1 MMLTISAL
9 AMIHARRH
17 NMNLTR
23 RPSVITMERR
33 TFMAILSG
41 VFLGVLSTAEAQEPG
56 KSLPGAPA
64 PRTVVLELQQA
75 LALATGRLLAM
86 DAAGVL
92 SYVSD
97 RYRSDSLT
105 KPAIREQLWALF
117 GLYDTLRAKVRID
130 DVRTVGEDAWV
141 YSTGE
146 VSGRLRVLGT
156 WMPVLSWQHEPE
168 VARREQG
175 VWRLYGNQK

>member
-9 AMIHARRH
+9 AMINTRRH

-23 RPSVITMERR
+23 RRSVITMERR

-41 VFLGVLSTAEAQEPG
+41 VLLGVLSTAEAQEPG
-56 KSLPGAPA
+56 KGLPGAPA

-75 LALATGRLLAM
+75 LALATGRLHAM

>member
-1 MMLTISAL
+1 
-9 AMIHARRH
+9 
-17 NMNLTR
+17 
-23 RPSVITMERR
+23 MERR
-33 TFMAILSG
+33 AFMAMLPG
-41 VFLGVLSTAEAQEPG
+41 GLLAVLSAAEAQEPG
-56 KSLPGAPA
+56 KGLPGAPA

-92 SYVSD
+92 TYVSD

-117 GLYDTLRAKVRID
+117 GLYDALRAKVRID

-146 VSGRLRVLGT
+146 VPRPLRVLGS
-156 WMPVLSWQHEPE
+156 WMP
-168 VARREQG
+168 
-175 VWRLYGNQK
+175 

>member
-1 MMLTISAL
+1 
-9 AMIHARRH
+9 
-17 NMNLTR
+17 
-23 RPSVITMERR
+23 
-33 TFMAILSG
+33 MAILSG
-41 VFLGVLSTAEAQEPG
+41 GLLAVLSAAEAQESG
-56 KSLPGAPA
+56 KGLPGAPA
-64 PRTVVLELQQA
+64 PRSVVLELQQA
-75 LALATGRLLAM
+75 LALATGRLQAM

-105 KPAIREQLWALF
+105 KPAVREQLWALF
-117 GLYDTLRAKVRID
+117 SVYDTLRAKVHID

-146 VSGRLRVLGT
+146 VSGRLRMLGT
-156 WMPVLSWQHEPE
+156 WMPVLSWTREPE

>member
-9 AMIHARRH
+9 AMINARRH
-17 NMNLTR
+17 NMNLTRLTR

-33 TFMAILSG
+33 TFMAILS
-41 VFLGVLSTAEAQEPG
+41 LGVLSTAEAQEPG
-56 KSLPGAPA
+56 KGLPGAPA
-64 PRTVVLELQQA
+64 PRNVVLELQQA
-75 LALATGRLLAM
+75 LALATGRLQAM

-105 KPAIREQLWALF
+105 KPALREQLWALF

>member
-9 AMIHARRH
+9 AMINARRH

-41 VFLGVLSTAEAQEPG
+41 VPLGVLSTAEAQEPG
-56 KSLPGAPA
+56 KGLPGAPA

-141 YSTGE
+141 YSTGD

>member
-1 MMLTISAL
+1 
-9 AMIHARRH
+9 
-17 NMNLTR
+17 
-23 RPSVITMERR
+23 MERR
-33 TFMAILSG
+33 AFMAILSG
-41 VFLGVLSTAEAQEPG
+41 GLLAVLSAAEAQESG
-56 KSLPGAPA
+56 KGLPGAPA
-64 PRTVVLELQQA
+64 PRSVVLELQQA
-75 LALATGRLLAM
+75 LALATGRLQAM

-105 KPAIREQLWALF
+105 KPAVREQLWALF
-117 GLYDTLRAKVRID
+117 SVYDTLRAKVHID

-146 VSGRLRVLGT
+146 VSGRLRMLGT
-156 WMPVLSWQHEPE
+156 WMPVLSWTREPE

>member
-1 MMLTISAL
+1 
-9 AMIHARRH
+9 
-17 NMNLTR
+17 
-23 RPSVITMERR
+23 MERR
-33 TFMAILSG
+33 AFMAMLPG
-41 VFLGVLSTAEAQEPG
+41 GLLAVLSAAEAQESG
-56 KSLPGAPA
+56 KGLPGAPA
-64 PRTVVLELQQA
+64 PRSVVLKLQQA
-75 LALATGRLLAM
+75 LALATGRLQAM

-105 KPAIREQLWALF
+105 KPAVREQLWALF
-117 GLYDTLRAKVRID
+117 SAYDTLRAKVHID

-146 VSGRLRVLGT
+146 VSGRLRMLGT
-156 WMPVLSWQHEPE
+156 WMPVLSWTHEPE

>member
-1 MMLTISAL
+1 
-9 AMIHARRH
+9 
-17 NMNLTR
+17 
-23 RPSVITMERR
+23 MERR
-33 TFMAILSG
+33 AFMAILSG
-41 VFLGVLSTAEAQEPG
+41 GLLAILSAAEAQESAKG
-56 KSLPGAPA
+56 LPGAPA
-64 PRTVVLELQQA
+64 PRSVVLELQQA
-75 LALATGRLLAM
+75 LALATGRLQAM

-105 KPAIREQLWALF
+105 KPAVREQLWALF
-117 GLYDTLRAKVRID
+117 SVYDTLRAKVHID

-146 VSGRLRVLGT
+146 VSGRLRMLGT
-156 WMPVLSWQHEPE
+156 WMPVLSWTREPE

>member
-1 MMLTISAL
+1 
-9 AMIHARRH
+9 
-17 NMNLTR
+17 
-23 RPSVITMERR
+23 MERR
-33 TFMAILSG
+33 AFMAILSG
-41 VFLGVLSTAEAQEPG
+41 GLLAVLSAAEAQESG
-56 KSLPGAPA
+56 KGLPGAPA
-64 PRTVVLELQQA
+64 PRSVVLELQQA
-75 LALATGRLLAM
+75 LALATGRLQAM

-105 KPAIREQLWALF
+105 KPAVREQLWALF
-117 GLYDTLRAKVRID
+117 SVYDTLRAKVHID
-130 DVRTVGEDAWV
+130 DVHTVGEDAWV

-146 VSGRLRVLGT
+146 VSGRLRMLGT
-156 WMPVLSWQHEPE
+156 WMPVLSWTHEPE

>member
-1 MMLTISAL
+1 
-9 AMIHARRH
+9 
-17 NMNLTR
+17 
-23 RPSVITMERR
+23 MERR
-33 TFMAILSG
+33 AFMAILSG
-41 VFLGVLSTAEAQEPG
+41 GLLAVLSAAEAQESG
-56 KSLPGAPA
+56 KGLPGAPA
-64 PRTVVLELQQA
+64 PRSVVLELQQA
-75 LALATGRLLAM
+75 LALATGRLQAM

-105 KPAIREQLWALF
+105 KPAVREQLWALF
-117 GLYDTLRAKVRID
+117 SVYDTLRAKVHID
-130 DVRTVGEDAWV
+130 DVHTVGEDAWV

-146 VSGRLRVLGT
+146 VSGRLRMLGT
-156 WMPVLSWQHEPE
+156 WMLVLSWTHEPE

>member
-1 MMLTISAL
+1 
-9 AMIHARRH
+9 
-17 NMNLTR
+17 
-23 RPSVITMERR
+23 MERR
-33 TFMAILSG
+33 AFMAILSG
-41 VFLGVLSTAEAQEPG
+41 GLLAVLSTAEAQESG
-56 KSLPGAPA
+56 KGLPGAPA
-64 PRTVVLELQQA
+64 PRSVVLELQQA
-75 LALATGRLLAM
+75 LALAIGRLQAM

-105 KPAIREQLWALF
+105 KPAVREQLWALF
-117 GLYDTLRAKVRID
+117 SIYDTLRAKVHID

-146 VSGRLRVLGT
+146 VSGRLRMLGT
-156 WMPVLSWQHEPE
+156 WMPVLSWTHEPE